1 MTTTTTA
8 QRHLLERLGGAATVL
23 FAHHLKLDV
32 TPEWCG
38 GVDADGHAVHLVGA
52 HALTQLPAG
61 EEYVHEVLAALKIG
75 EWPPGVRPV
84 RYAPMASIA
93 YVEILDGPGVDEVL
107 VDGPRQSGKTQLE
120 PAAMG
125 GLAELHAQA
134 GFPLP
139 LKVLWLHSALINAR
153 MKTVESLQQAH
164 WGGAWTFE
172 DDKQTAVLT
181 VGGVQMVRA
190 FFVGTQDATAQERA
204 RAECHVVFGE
214 EMIPSLDESGGIDER
229 TFDLAKNS
237 ARLPTRRRIAV
248 AVTNP
253 GDPATWLYR
262 RFIEGGG
269 RDGCLRCP
277 VPASDRL
284 TPEEERQQIAD
295 FATSPDLQAR
305 LGRGEW
311 AALLVGERI
320 AEGYD
325 GGVHVAPHPLRP
337 DPGHLLVLGWD
348 GGHTPSTVIGQVI
361 GGQVRVYAALNSLKL
376 GVLEHI
382 EDQVIPWLTTWAPWT
397 RERRGGGRGL
407 QHVIDPSMKTG
418 SEHSIRE
425 SSEKTILEMLGG
437 RMDYGPQ
444 EWPPRREAVLRVLAT
459 RHEEGVLPVL
469 IAPGPETAL
478 LRTAFEA
485 RWIYAQTADGRVDRS
500 RARKPNS
507 PWSDVADASA
517 YLFGWL
523 QPGRIRP
530 RKPRRDPPKHARS
543 SVEWSPYDYTS
554 WGRRRA

>member
-8 QRHLLERLGGAATVL
+8 QRHLLERLGSAQTVL
-23 FAHHLKLDV
+23 FAFHLKLDLV
-32 TPEWCG
+32 PEWCDG
-38 GVDADGHAVHLVGA
+38 PGADDGDVIHLVGA
-52 HALTQLPAG
+52 HALKQLPEG
-61 EEYVHEVLAALKIG
+61 EEYVQEVLAALKIG

-84 RYAPMASIA
+84 RYKPMASIA
-93 YVEILDGPGVDEVL
+93 YIEILAGEGVDEVL
-107 VDGPRQSGKTQLE
+107 VDGPRQSGKTQLM
-120 PAAMG
+120 PAVMA
-125 GLAELHAQA
+125 GLAELHVRA

-139 LKVLWLHSALINAR
+139 LKLLWLHVSLTNSR
-153 MKTVESLQQAH
+153 KTVESLQQPH

-172 DDKQTAVLT
+172 DDKQTAVFT
-181 VGGVQMVRA
+181 VAGVQMVRA
-190 FFVGTQDATAQERA
+190 TIVGTVDPTAQERA
-204 RAECHVVFGE
+204 RGECHGSFGE
-214 EMIPSLDESGGIDER
+214 EMIPSLDEYGGIDEK

-253 GDPATWLYR
+253 GDPATWLYK

-284 TPEEERQQIAD
+284 TPEEERKQIED
-295 FATSPDLQAR
+295 FAASPDLQAR

-325 GGVHVAPHPLRP
+325 GAVHVAPRPLRP

-348 GGHTPSTVIGQVI
+348 GGHTPSTVIGQLI
-361 GGQVRVYAALNSLKL
+361 GGQVRIYAALNSLKL

-418 SEHSIRE
+418 AEHSIRE
-425 SSEKTILEMLGG
+425 SSEKTILEQLGG

-444 EWPPRREAVLRVLAT
+444 EWPPRREAVLRVLAA
-459 RHEEGVLPVL
+459 RHEEGMLPVQ
-469 IAPGPETAL
+469 IAPGPETGL

-500 RARKPNS
+500 RAKKPNS
-507 PWSDVADASA
+507 PWSDVGDAAA

-523 QPGRIRP
+523 QPGRVKKHRP
-530 RKPRRDPPKHARS
+530 PGWRPAPSRGVPTVEAARD
-543 SVEWSPYDYTS
+543 
-554 WGRRRA
+554 GRRPW